1 MKYLYLCN
9 TFARYMLQ
17 NIVLMLKSSN
27 SEVSMKL
34 SYLVLFNTFPQK
46 TDCPKITSP
55 GSPNH
60 LIITLDNDNS

>member
-17 NIVLMLKSSN
+17 NIVLIQKSSN
-27 SEVSMKL
+27 SEVSIKL

-46 TDCPKITSP
+46 TDCPKITP
-55 GSPNH
+55 QAAP
-60 LIITLDNDNS
+60 II

>member
-17 NIVLMLKSSN
+17 NIVLMLNSSN
-27 SEVSMKL
+27 SEVSIKL

-46 TDCPKITSP
+46 NGLPEDHSS